1 LRKSQFKFKNSVF
14 DLKPFFVELYLAH
27 LLSKFQAQRT
37 TESKVMIN
45 LNSRGEVGKTKEGGR
60 GNGARLLTTAIAKKL
75 VYEAWF
81 HAVGSETGGETLQP
95 LNVLI
100 VAAIKT

>member
-1 LRKSQFKFKNSVF
+1 MDRGVQSYDQFEFK
-14 DLKPFFVELYLAH
+14 
-27 LLSKFQAQRT
+27 
-37 TESKVMIN
+37 
-45 LNSRGEVGKTKEGGR
+45 GGGR
-60 GNGARLLTTAIAKKL
+60 GNAARLLTTAIAKKL

-81 HAVGSETGGETLQP
+81 HAVGNKTGGETLQP